1 MENPDDSETAPQAS
15 FDSESSIKPMEEFKL
30 MRQVCD
36 KLFEQQR
43 YTELQRLTFSS
54 LGSNVFNKH
63 PDIMKECEFL
73 CLLSSFLNGDA
84 HYAYNF
90 VRELVTKDVTNNRL
104 WNLFNTI
111 ITSSDDMRHSK
122 FLMRLTTRHP
132 DNVAM
137 GILNGNNCL
146 MSGTYKYSLGEY
158 INVFKV
164 ERNNPMVPLM
174 LGIIFVHLACQK
186 FSSRKHSLV
195 VQGCAFLNTY
205 AKLRGHCHETYYNLG
220 RAMQQLS
227 IFPAAI
233 HYYKKVLSIEPP
245 IQDDPNFSLQK
256 EAAFN
261 LSLIYK
267 NSGSEE
273 LARQVRYKYI
283 VV

>member
-1 MENPDDSETAPQAS
+1 M
-15 FDSESSIKPMEEFKL
+15 
-30 MRQVCD
+30 CY
-36 KLFEQQR
+36 LFQ
-43 YTELQRLTFSS
+43 
-54 LGSNVFNKH
+54 
-63 PDIMKECEFL
+63 ECEFL

-90 VRELVTKDVTNNRL
+90 VRELVTKDVTNNKL

-195 VQGCAFLNTY
+195 VQV
-205 AKLRGHCHETYYNLG
+205 KLRYSSNCFKI
-220 RAMQQLS
+220 A
-227 IFPAAI
+227 
-233 HYYKKVLSIEPP
+233 
-245 IQDDPNFSLQK
+245 
-256 EAAFN
+256 
-261 LSLIYK
+261 K
-267 NSGSEE
+267 NGSF
-273 LARQVRYKYI
+273 
-283 VV
+283 